1 MVNFLTE
8 NWIQI
13 LTTLGLAIGW
23 LVDRRNRKLAT
34 EEVQGN
40 VFDQMQKS
48 YESYI
53 EHHQQQQALIRDENS
68 KLAVRLSDIENTL
81 QEERREREED
91 LKQSK
96 KERDKL
102 LERIKDFERKT
113 EGYELTISSLKNEI
127 NVQREQIAQ
136 QQKELEAYRLKLASF
151 KQDS

>member
-48 YESYI
+48 YESYL
-53 EHHQQQQALIRDENS
+53 EHHQQQQALIRDENF
-68 KLAVRLSDIENTL
+68 KLAARLSDIENTL
-81 QEERREREED
+81 QEERNEREED
-91 LKQSK
+91 LKQAK

-102 LERIKDFERKT
+102 LERIKDFEKKT
-113 EGYELTISSLKNEI
+113 EGYELTIRSLKNEI

>member
-68 KLAVRLSDIENTL
+68 KLAARLSDIENTL
-81 QEERREREED
+81 QEERTEREED
-91 LKQSK
+91 LKQAK

-102 LERIKDFERKT
+102 LERIKDFEKKT
-113 EGYELTISSLKNEI
+113 EGYELTIRSLKNEI

>member
-68 KLAVRLSDIENTL
+68 KLAARLSDIENTL
-81 QEERREREED
+81 QEERNEREED
-91 LKQSK
+91 LKQAK

-113 EGYELTISSLKNEI
+113 EGYELTIRSLKNEI

>member
-81 QEERREREED
+81 QEERTEREED
-91 LKQSK
+91 LKQAK

-102 LERIKDFERKT
+102 LERIKDFEKKT
-113 EGYELTISSLKNEI
+113 EGYELTIRSLKNEI

>member
-68 KLAVRLSDIENTL
+68 KLAARLSDIENSL

>member
-68 KLAVRLSDIENTL
+68 KLAARLSDIENTL
-81 QEERREREED
+81 QEERNEREED
-91 LKQSK
+91 LKQAK

-102 LERIKDFERKT
+102 LERIKDFEKKT
-113 EGYELTISSLKNEI
+113 EGYELTIRSLKNEI

>member
-68 KLAVRLSDIENTL
+68 KLAARLSDIENTL
-81 QEERREREED
+81 QEERHEREED
-91 LKQSK
+91 LKQAK

-102 LERIKDFERKT
+102 LERIKDFEKKT
-113 EGYELTISSLKNEI
+113 EGYELTIRSLKNEI

>member
-68 KLAVRLSDIENTL
+68 KLAARLSDIENTL